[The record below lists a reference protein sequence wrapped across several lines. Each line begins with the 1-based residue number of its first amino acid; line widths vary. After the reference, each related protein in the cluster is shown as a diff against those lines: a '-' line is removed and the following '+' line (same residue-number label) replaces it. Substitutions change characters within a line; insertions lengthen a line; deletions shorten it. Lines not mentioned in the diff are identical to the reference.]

1 MAMVMT
7 AAFDDYPQQL
17 VRGVLGVLAP
27 HGFTLVVSTF
37 DPFHQAMPVSVAQ
50 LLRTTSPYGV
60 IAAPS
65 SSTQAETDLAGLL
78 DELEIP
84 VVRISACSPGKT
96 SIRSDDR
103 IGMQALMGHLLDE
116 RGVRRLALARG
127 IPHQP
132 DSVLREQVFREELAA
147 RGIPVDEELVFEG
160 AFWHETT
167 YRELRAL
174 LRRRR
179 DVDAVVASNDLSAL
193 GALAAVADE
202 GLRVPDD
209 VLVTGFDNDA
219 SALSWPDLTTVD
231 PRLREQGAAAAE
243 RLLAEIDGVQPG
255 GEILVPSRVLRHP
268 AIRRGSPPPSTSR
281 RRRRCSWPPGTRS
294 GR

>member
-1 MAMVMT
+1 MA
-7 AAFDDYPQQL
+7 AK
-17 VRGVLGVLAP
+17 VLQEKDISV
-27 HGFTLVVSTF
+27 H
-37 DPFHQAMPVSVAQ
+37 VSVGNYDLGICGRDWVREMQARYPASALLEVACLDYREGAVYVATSVHSSFISLAAVTSANRTIRIASEYPSVATKLAAQ
-50 LLRTTSPYGV
+50 LRLRRFQVFPVWGAADAYPPESADV
-60 IAAPS
+60 IVLWARNDQDVLS
-65 SSTQAETDLAGLL
+65 QGL
-78 DELEIP
+78 IP
-84 VVRISACSPGKT
+84 VAK
-96 SIRSDDR
+96 
-103 IGMQALMGHLLDE
+103 L
-116 RGVRRLALARG
+116 
-127 IPHQP
+127 
-132 DSVLREQVFREELAA
+132 F
-147 RGIPVDEELVFEG
+147 
-160 AFWHETT
+160 
-167 YRELRAL
+167 
-174 LRRRR
+174 